1 MGVLDNNPLYGSFTY
16 GGGYSACPAGTVIPG
31 VGTCSSAAGTPV
43 NLSTAKVADTYFAD
57 FLFGTTSAYA
67 LANYFE
73 AHLRQTLES
82 AYAQDDWKV
91 LPNLTLEPRPALGV
105 RIALFRAE

>member
-16 GGGYSACPAGTVIPG
+16 GGGYSACPNGTPIPG
-31 VGTCSSAAGTPV
+31 GGTCSSATGTP
-43 NLSTAKVADTYFAD
+43 LDESTAKVADTYIAD

-73 AHLRQTLES
+73 AHLQADSGQAPMCRTTGS
-82 AYAQDDWKV
+82 YC
-91 LPNLTLEPRPALGV
+91 TT
-105 RIALFRAE
+105 